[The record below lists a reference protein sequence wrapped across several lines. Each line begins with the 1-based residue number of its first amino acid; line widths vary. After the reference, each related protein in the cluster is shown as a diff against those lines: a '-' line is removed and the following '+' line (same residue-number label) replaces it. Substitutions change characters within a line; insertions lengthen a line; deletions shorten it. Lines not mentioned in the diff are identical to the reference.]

1 MSRSMPLVCRDEVYS
16 TDFKCGDSMGRGDG
30 RSRKGKIFKGSYGNT
45 RTQKVKKAVP
55 TAPKA
60 AAPKKAPVTK
70 KSK

>member
-1 MSRSMPLVCRDEVYS
+1 
-16 TDFKCGDSMGRGDG
+16 MGRGDG

-55 TAPKA
+55 TAAKATGPKA
-60 AAPKKAPVTK
+60 TGPKAVAPKKAPVTK